1 MNVNAKLGQAN
12 FHIVTR
18 WQFGDTTPGSYRNF
32 PRPVSGLA
40 TEFRNFHRS
49 PPVVRS
55 INFFVPVARVPVC
68 NVHSGVLQVHHA
80 LGWHLSVYF
89 PMISQR
95 SISLLP
101 RSFFSFSTPFFLLV
115 SVSFFFFSLS
125 RIITRFD
132 EHEAQHTRMHACMRG
147 VYCSERVGGGR
158 GRRRNCPQNSNYPFN
173 VFDCFTRRL
182 STPLRDFS
190 ACRPCVL
197 ISRGFP
203 SSRGCLS
210 ICKLLRCL
218 TRSLFCKCSFVD

>member
-1 MNVNAKLGQAN
+1 MAN

-49 PPVVRS
+49 PPVVQS

-115 SVSFFFFSLS
+115 SVSFFFFSLVLLHDS
-125 RIITRFD
+125 TSTRRNT
-132 EHEAQHTRMHACMRG
+132 HACMHACVEFTAPRG
-147 VYCSERVGGGR
+147 WEEGGG
-158 GRRRNCPQNSNYPFN
+158 G
-173 VFDCFTRRL
+173 DEIALKTAITL
-182 STPLRDFS
+182 STFSTVLRDDYLP
-190 ACRPCVL
+190 PCVTFQL
-197 ISRGFP
+197 VGRVF
-203 SSRGCLS
+203 
-210 ICKLLRCL
+210 
-218 TRSLFCKCSFVD
+218 